1 MTSKQLFIHLI
12 SITALS
18 STVAI
23 AQQETDVPMTFFV
36 TSTTHSGNLGG
47 LAGADAICQQLA
59 TAAGAGDLILHHY
72 IDDLEGTL

>member
-23 AQQETDVPMTFFV
+23 AQQETEM
-36 TSTTHSGNLGG
+36 
-47 LAGADAICQQLA
+47 A
-59 TAAGAGDLILHHY
+59 
-72 IDDLEGTL
+72 